1 MRSSPATARR
11 RGSGPIR
18 GPRERRFDMDRDTT
32 GHIAFGWGNHFCLGA
47 ALARL
52 EGRIALET
60 LLERIPDYDVAVPV
74 EAHGSFLICGPKAL
88 HLRFPTARAA

>member
-1 MRSSPATARR
+1 
-11 RGSGPIR
+11 
-18 GPRERRFDMDRDTT
+18 MDRDTT

-88 HLRFPTARAA
+88 HLRFPTARCLGSRVPKRVQHAATASRSFRS